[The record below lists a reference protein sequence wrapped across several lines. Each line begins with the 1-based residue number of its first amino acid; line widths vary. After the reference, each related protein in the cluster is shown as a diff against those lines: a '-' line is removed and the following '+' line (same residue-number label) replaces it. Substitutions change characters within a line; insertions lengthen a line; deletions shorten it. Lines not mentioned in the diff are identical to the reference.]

1 MYRNKTKSRSRRS
14 EIMQNIAMVAFICAC
29 FALMIGVPV
38 YNMQSETDQM
48 SWYVSGGNVQIAA
61 APVTAVRMAEEET
74 VVPTEEPVWVD
85 LSRRNVQQK
94 AAPAQKAEPQTPYAV
109 VPAPADTESVVPAET
124 EQPVEAVQPAE
135 SPVNTIT
142 ITAVGDCTLGGNVP
156 SGGDGR
162 FDKYV
167 EQYGYDYF
175 FENVRHIFEND
186 DLTIVNLEG
195 PLTKSSAMRENRTFN
210 FRGKTSYVNILSGSS
225 VEICNV
231 ANNHSKDF
239 GSKGLTE
246 TAEVLGNAGVGCSG
260 YDRIYTTT
268 VKGVKVCSLGF
279 TQWDYSANEIKKAC
293 QKAKKNCD
301 LLIVSVHW
309 GEEKNFKATSLQKEL
324 GRAAID
330 GGADVVLGHHSHVIG
345 GVDKYKGKY
354 IVYSLGNFCFGGN
367 GNPDDQRTLIFQQ
380 TFEIAEDG
388 SIADS
393 GINII
398 PAAISS
404 TTSKNNFQPMILS
417 GEKGEAVLKKIA
429 QYSGLSMNDT
439 KWMEDS
445 YMVKLGYV
453 NADDDLEIG
462 TLDDSD
468 TVQAAV

>member
-1 MYRNKTKSRSRRS
+1 MYRNKAKSRSRRS

-38 YNMQSETDQM
+38 YNMRSETDQM

-61 APVTAVRMAEEET
+61 APVSTVQTVEEQPA
-74 VVPTEEPVWVD
+74 VPTEEPVWAD
-85 LSRRNVQQK
+85 LSRKNVQQT
-94 AAPAQKAEPQTPYAV
+94 AVPTQKAEPQTPYAV
-109 VPAPADTESVVPAET
+109 VPAPAETEPAVPAAT
-124 EQPVEAVQPAE
+124 EQPAEAVQPVEAVGK
-135 SPVNTIT
+135 TIT

-156 SGGDGR
+156 SGGDDR

-167 EQYGYDYF
+167 ERHGYDYF

-239 GSKGLTE
+239 GTKGLSE
-246 TAEVLGNAGVGCSG
+246 TAEVLGNAGIGCSG
-260 YDRIYTTT
+260 YEKIYTTT
-268 VKGVKVCSLGF
+268 VKDVKVCSLGF
-279 TQWDYSANEIKKAC
+279 TQWDYSANDIKKAC

-388 SIADS
+388 SIADA

-404 TTSKNNFQPMILS
+404 TASKNNFQPMILS

-429 QYSGLSMNDT
+429 QYSSLSMSDT
-439 KWMEDS
+439 KWMGDS
-445 YMVKLGYV
+445 YMVELGYV
-453 NADDDLEIG
+453 NADDDSQNNALG
-462 TLDDSD
+462 DSD
-468 TVQAAV
+468 AVQAAV